1 MYAVEVDFVDYIT
14 GKRRTDRLRVR
25 YMTLKGAEREAAR
38 HNGICIPPGCAGKVS
53 ETWGRVVR
61 V

>member
-1 MYAVEVDFVDYIT
+1 MYAVEVDSVDYIT
-14 GKRRTDRLRVR
+14 GKKRTDRLRTR
-25 YMTLKGAEREAAR
+25 YKTLKGAEREAAR
-38 HNGICIPPGCAGKVS
+38 HNSICIPQGCVKKVS